1 MLAQFVHLVLLGCSN
16 MGIVVTFVKFPE
28 VCLQDSGDF
37 CGMLFGF
44 ICLY

>member
-16 MGIVVTFVKFPE
+16 MGIVATFVKFLE
-28 VCLQDSGDF
+28 VCLQNSGEF
-37 CGMLFGF
+37 CGMLLSF